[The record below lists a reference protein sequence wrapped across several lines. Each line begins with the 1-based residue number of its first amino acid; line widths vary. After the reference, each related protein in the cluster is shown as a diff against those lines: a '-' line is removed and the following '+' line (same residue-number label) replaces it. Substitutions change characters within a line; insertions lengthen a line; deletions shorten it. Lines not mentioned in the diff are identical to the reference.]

1 MKAAYRIA
9 TRLADR
15 GNGTFTP
22 GSPAIHRSIRGAAD
36 TFRMETAA
44 RVLFM
49 ASVTA
54 YLLGRVFAGDATH
67 PETVVY
73 AATAA
78 FGLDFLIASW
88 RSLWAPS

>member
-1 MKAAYRIA
+1 VA
-9 TRLADR
+9 
-15 GNGTFTP
+15 
-22 GSPAIHRSIRGAAD
+22 GAAD
-36 TFRMETAA
+36 TPGMQIAGRL
-44 RVLFM
+44 LFM
-49 ASVTA
+49 ASVTC